1 MLNVEKKVADG
12 ALKTAF
18 ESGYKNAAA
27 SLAVMIKDNVHFNFL
42 YHAHHPVGTG
52 IPADGSLT
60 NPSDSPL
67 LVTTEIFGDVIGK
80 SYLLLTQEEID
91 TLTQRSFSGK
101 SQPDEIKTAFIKEL
115 DNILS
120 AAVISKLS
128 NFLGV
133 KMYGDVPNW
142 VGGVEQ
148 RVTDLIR
155 RDFSGDEEELC
166 ISSACFTI
174 DSYPSLRSSFI
185 WVIGSKAIQSL
196 DVKFTQQ
203 C

>member
-1 MLNVEKKVADG
+1 MLNVEKKVAEG

-27 SLAVMIKDNVHFNFL
+27 SLSVMIKDSVHVNFL
-42 YHAHHPVGTG
+42 YHAHHPVGKSM
-52 IPADGSLT
+52 PADGSLT
-60 NPSDSPL
+60 NPGDSPL
-67 LVTTEIFGDVIGK
+67 LITTEIFGDVVGK

-91 TLTQRSFSGK
+91 TLTRRSFSGK

-128 NFLGV
+128 DHLGV
-133 KMYGDVPNW
+133 KMYGDVPTW
-142 VGGVEQ
+142 VGGMEQ

-155 RDFSGDEEELC
+155 RDFGEGGEALY
-166 ISSACFTI
+166 ISSVYFTI
-174 DSYPSLRSSFI
+174 DSYPSLRSAFI

-196 DVKFTQQ
+196 QEKFTH
-203 C
+203 